1 MYMYL
6 YIVQAQLIILNIV
19 CSLFYP
25 CFKNIHDAYW
35 VFVPP
40 APHPLQKFDPRLQQT
55 SFACLEI
62 HVGGGGGGE
71 GGEGGEGRVYR
82 VFCHHGILEK
92 RDSKVD
98 VHV

>member
-1 MYMYL
+1 M
-6 YIVQAQLIILNIV
+6 
-19 CSLFYP
+19 
-25 CFKNIHDAYW
+25 
-35 VFVPP
+35 PP
-40 APHPLQKFDPRLQQT
+40 APHSLQKFDPRLQQT

-62 HVGGGGGGE
+62 HVGGGGEGEGGGGE
-71 GGEGGEGRVYR
+71 GGDGGGGRVYR